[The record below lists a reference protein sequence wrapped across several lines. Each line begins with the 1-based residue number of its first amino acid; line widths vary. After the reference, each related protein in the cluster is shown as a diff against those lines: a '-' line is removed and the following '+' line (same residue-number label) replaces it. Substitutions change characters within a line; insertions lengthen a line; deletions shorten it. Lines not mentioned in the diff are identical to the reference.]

1 MRKIHLFAVALLGLT
16 LIWGCSKGASTTLI
30 TTTTS
35 AGDSVA
41 SINGVAITAG
51 DLNDSVKNQMQRVE
65 MQIYQ
70 IKKQGLDDLIQKKL
84 LEDAAKKSGKSV
96 DEYVKEEIDNK
107 VAQPTEEEVKALYE
121 ARKGKD
127 TLPFEKVKG
136 QILEFLKQSKMNKAR
151 QDLIAKLKTEADVKV
166 LMEPPRVKLDIEDAP
181 AIGPKDAKVTLVEF
195 SDYQCPFCKRVRQTI
210 WKLTEDYKNDL
221 RYVFM
226 DFPLSFH
233 QFAKKAHEAAHC
245 AGDQDKY
252 FDYNKKIFENQTNLT
267 TDDLKKYAKE
277 MGLNTSK
284 FDKCLDKG
292 EKTKIVE
299 ELQEKGM
306 QVGVTGTPAYFING
320 IQLTGAQPITSFKEI
335 IDEEIKK

>member
-1 MRKIHLFAVALLGLT
+1 MKKIHLSVVVLLGAA
-16 LIWGCSKGASTTLI
+16 LIWGCSKGGSTTLTS
-30 TTTTS
+30 TTGA

-41 SINGVAITAG
+41 TINGAPITAG
-51 DLNDSVKNQMQRVE
+51 ELNDNIKNQMQRVE

-70 IKKQGLDDLIQKKL
+70 IKKQGLDDLIQKKI
-84 LEDAAKKSGKSV
+84 LEEAAKKNGKSV
-96 DEYVKEEIDNK
+96 DEYVKVEIDEK
-107 VAQPTEEEVKALYE
+107 VTEPTEDEVRALYE

-127 TLPFEKVKG
+127 SLPFDKVKG
-136 QILEFLKQSKMNKAR
+136 QILDFLKQSKKNKAR
-151 QDLIAKLKTEADVKV
+151 QDLIAKLKTESDVKI
-166 LMEPPRVKLDIEDAP
+166 LMEPPRVKLDVDDAP

-210 WKLTEDYKNDL
+210 WTLTDEYKDKL
-221 RYVFM
+221 RYVFA

-245 AGDQDKY
+245 AGDQDRY
-252 FDYNKKIFENQTNLT
+252 FDYNKKIFDNQTNLT
-267 TDDLKKYAKE
+267 VDDLKKYAKE
-277 MGLNTSK
+277 LGLNSSK

-320 IQLTGAQPITSFKEI
+320 IQLTGAQPINAFKEL